1 MTIERTR
8 PVGRHSGG
16 LIVFRC
22 DTLGCYE
29 EIDTHTED
37 FGEALVS
44 LRAERWTTDRH
55 VDSSAR
61 SGWTYQHFC
70 QQCSDEIARVKEDS
84 IETLMKGGKPR

>member
-44 LRAERWTTDRH
+44 LRAERWTAVPTTDKHH
-55 VDSSAR
+55 VKT
-61 SGWTYQHFC
+61 WEHFC

-84 IETLMKGGKPR
+84 IDTLMKGKPR